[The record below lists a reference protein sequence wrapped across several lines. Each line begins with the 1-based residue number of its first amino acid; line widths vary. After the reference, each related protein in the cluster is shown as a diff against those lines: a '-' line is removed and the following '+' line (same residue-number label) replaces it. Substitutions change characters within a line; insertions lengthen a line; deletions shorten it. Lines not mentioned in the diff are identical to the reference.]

1 MTADDIWTEDVG
13 AVEPD
18 VDVVVVVVVVGNPT
32 GNGGVAVV
40 AVVAV
45 VVAVVA
51 VVADNDDADG
61 AWQAKCNRGRL
72 PQRARR
78 PSFVFFLVFLGV
90 STPWNGRLLLLLL
103 LLLFIGKLERAVMP
117 SRKRKT

>member
-18 VDVVVVVVVVGNPT
+18 VDVVVVGNPT

-40 AVVAV
+40 AVVA
-45 VVAVVA
+45 AVVA

-78 PSFVFFLVFLGV
+78 PSFVLFFLVFLGV

-103 LLLFIGKLERAVMP
+103 LLLGCCCSLANWNAQ
-117 SRKRKT
+117 